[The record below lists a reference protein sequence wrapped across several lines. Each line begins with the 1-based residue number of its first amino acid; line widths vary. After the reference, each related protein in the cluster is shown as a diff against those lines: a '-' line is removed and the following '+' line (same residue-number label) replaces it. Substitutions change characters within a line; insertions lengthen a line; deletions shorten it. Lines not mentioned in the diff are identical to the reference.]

1 MENIMTEVMALCSA
15 LQIHF
20 GDWNLSRIKCLS
32 QMVLA
37 IMMVKTINLVQV
49 STAFKGETQQLSN
62 YKRINRFMC
71 GFSFS
76 FDSVAKFVASTFP
89 FNDTWYI
96 AIDRTNWKFG
106 KKDINVFVLSI
117 CHRGIGIP
125 LIWKTLDKRANTN
138 TADRIELLKR
148 FINLF
153 GAKKITTL
161 LADREFIGKEWI
173 QFLLK
178 EKIPFTIRI
187 KCNFNIPDSRG
198 KLKPAKTFFRNL
210 MPGNVRYLGQRKV
223 LGCLVYVIGEKLL
236 NGEYRIVVT
245 DSKPE
250 KALDRYNIRQ
260 EIETMFGCLKTRG
273 FNFEDTHMTMPKR
286 IDNLL
291 AVMTIAFVWSYRA
304 GDIFN
309 DIKPIAIKSHGARA
323 KSIFRYGYDYLRRL
337 LINFCD
343 RTTEFFRNLEVIKAG
358 EKQHEALKNMMRA

>member
-1 MENIMTEVMALCSA
+1 MEGIMAEVIALAAA

-49 STAFKGETQQLSN
+49 STAFKGKAQQSSN

-71 GFSFS
+71 NFSFS
-76 FDSVAKFVASTFP
+76 FDSIAKFVASTFP
-89 FNDTWYI
+89 FGNAWYI

-117 CHRGIGIP
+117 CHGGIGIP
-125 LIWKTLDKRANTN
+125 LFWKTLDKRANTK
-138 TADRIELLKR
+138 TKDRIELLKR
-148 FINLF
+148 FTNLF
-153 GAKKITTL
+153 SADKIISL

-173 QFLLK
+173 MFLLT

-187 KCNFNIPDSRG
+187 KCNFNIPNSRG
-198 KLKPAKTFFRNL
+198 KLKPARNFFRNL
-210 MPGNVRYLGQRKV
+210 APGKVRYLGQRKV
-223 LGCLVYVIGEKLL
+223 LGCLVHVVGEKLL
-236 NGEYRIVVT
+236 NGEYKILIT

-250 KALDRYNIRQ
+250 KALDRYARRQ

-273 FNFEDTHMTMPKR
+273 FNFEDTHMTKPYR

-309 DIKPIAIKSHGARA
+309 ETQPIEIKSHGDRA
-323 KSIFRYGYDYLRRL
+323 KSIFRHGYDYLRRL
-337 LINFCD
+337 FINFCG
-343 RTTEFFRNLEVIKAG
+343 RATEFFGNLEVIKAG
-358 EKQHEALKNMMRA
+358 GKPHNSLKNMMRA